1 MGLAREVYER
11 TEIGHT
17 GSMRAGSTAPGD
29 LDQFQAVVSESE
41 SMDAEGL
48 IQITMKHPESQTGKH
63 FIDLVM
69 FKRLV

>member
-1 MGLAREVYER
+1 MGLAREVYES
-11 TEIGHT
+11 TQIGHIE
-17 GSMRAGSTAPGD
+17 SMRAGTTTPDD
-29 LDQFQAVVSESE
+29 LERFQAVVREFE
-41 SMDAEGL
+41 NMEAEGL